1 MDGREPESL
10 GVSKDRRRRR
20 QIFGPAKYKSVEI
33 SLSLSHNTTHTDNTY
48 KEKSE
53 EHSNSFGFGNG
64 FPISDKGRRTEFRQ
78 PCGADHLCDSPR
90 FKFFVCGIEK

>member
-33 SLSLSHNTTHTDNTY
+33 SLSLSLSQHNTHGQNTY
-48 KEKSE
+48 KEKSIE
-53 EHSNSFGFGNG
+53 EHSNSCGFGKWV
-64 FPISDKGRRTEFRQ
+64 SHKR
-78 PCGADHLCDSPR
+78 
-90 FKFFVCGIEK
+90 